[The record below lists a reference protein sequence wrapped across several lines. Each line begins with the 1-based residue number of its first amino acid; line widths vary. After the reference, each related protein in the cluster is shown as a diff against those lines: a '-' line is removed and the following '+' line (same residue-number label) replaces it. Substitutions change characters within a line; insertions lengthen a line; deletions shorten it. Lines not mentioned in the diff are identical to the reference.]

1 MKIVKLDK
9 EKIKHYILNE
19 ATEQDMIE
27 LIELMRAKKAILDLE
42 KIAKEKQ
49 KLVDKFNKF

>member
-9 EKIKHYILNE
+9 AKIKHYILNE

-42 KIAKEKQ
+42 KIATEKQ

>member
-42 KIAKEKQ
+42 KIATEKQ